1 MMHGHMNIKVHMND
15 MVFGN
20 IWLKSLKMQKAALVS
35 DSYKITDKSVN
46 AYINP
51 LTLELNSRC
60 DVQETGNQMKAA

>member
-1 MMHGHMNIKVHMND
+1 MNG

-20 IWLKSLKMQKAALVS
+20 IWLKSLKMRKAALVS

-51 LTLELNSRC
+51 LTMELNSWC